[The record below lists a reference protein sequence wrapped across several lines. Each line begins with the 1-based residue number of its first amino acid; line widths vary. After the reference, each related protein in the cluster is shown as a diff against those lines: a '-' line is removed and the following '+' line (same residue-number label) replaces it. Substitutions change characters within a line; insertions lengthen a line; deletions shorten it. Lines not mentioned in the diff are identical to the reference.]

1 MRSFGNVRNGS
12 GYIVITDM
20 FVRRRRVNVLPRAVH
35 RESTAARR
43 GTSDARATLFVF
55 FFCLFICNF
64 FKRCFFPAIPPFR
77 SDCCFSFHFY
87 AGSVRISSSP
97 ITLAQPTT
105 RSPQTP
111 RPFSFATQPVVSPI
125 DGQIHT
131 RYSNQSPVNDA
142 MAKPTHARGHIYSLA
157 EVAKRKSLSSSA
169 IHCRLMPA

>member
-1 MRSFGNVRNGS
+1 MAYIGGELASVWLCTMRSFGNVRNVS
-12 GYIVITDM
+12 GYIVIMDM

-43 GTSDARATLFVF
+43 ATSDARATLFVL

-97 ITLAQPTT
+97 ITLAQPVT
-105 RSPQTP
+105 RSPQHATP
-111 RPFSFATQPVVSPI
+111 LLIRHSARRIPHRRPDTHSLREPVTRQRRH
-125 DGQIHT
+125 GQTYPCQRAHLLS
-131 RYSNQSPVNDA
+131 R
-142 MAKPTHARGHIYSLA
+142 RGREA
-157 EVAKRKSLSSSA
+157 
-169 IHCRLMPA
+169 